1 MRLNICMIS
10 FLSCFSHLAIS
21 SELVR
26 AGSTSSTATTTVE
39 SSTAASKYE
48 PFFEACRSKDK
59 AKKSDTIE
67 AISPIKYGVPQVVQS
82 DEKGQSAFDLI
93 NEAYKAAQFKLKL
106 NLEQAQNALSCLD
119 EVFEKNISEISS
131 RCHKT
136 SQDIQEAA
144 LANQRARY
152 ALAMG
157 LPSQKVLNDL
167 QYKSL
172 NTDLNT
178 PVTSFKVA
186 QWNPLSASENE
197 FVSKTWDNFMK
208 KTDEEVKEKVK
219 DHFNFTGQSVS
230 LDYKKNLIQQKRNAA
245 MMNYHLDISRYPL
258 IQFLKS
264 DQPQKN
270 EFRNAYSEVI
280 KNIQNEMENI
290 KTKQNSLVLNPKKQV
305 TAEDLF
311 ILNYQTT
318 EDVLSR
324 QPKYCSIAQSLMEF
338 QKKKQMYISAGTAIA
353 FVGASLTGQIPAAV
367 IFATGSALSGY
378 NTYESYAKYKAAMQA
393 HLAATTFDDQVL
405 RKKVVDEEKSETV
418 LQGTLAVG
426 SAALSLPFKMSQ
438 LIPQTRLTARAQV
451 RELIEGEPY
460 VIQPLSAEKKQLL
473 EKINSLEKDALQA
486 FSQTGV
492 DLLTNT
498 GRGIGKEVIFKTK
511 GGLEIRGFILKHV
524 FEDEKTWAIVAQ
536 KAVVNGKPKVVQVRV
551 PAMETLPVKKP

>member
-1 MRLNICMIS
+1 MRLNIYIVL
-10 FLSCFSHLAIS
+10 FLSSFSHLANS

-26 AGSTSSTATTTVE
+26 AGQTNSPSTTTVE
-39 SSTAASKYE
+39 SATATARYE

-59 AKKSDTIE
+59 TQKTDTIE
-67 AISPIKYGVPQVVQS
+67 AISPMKYGVPQIVQS

-93 NEAYKAAQFKLKL
+93 NEAYKTAQSKLKN
-106 NLEQAQNALSCLD
+106 NLEQAQSALSCID

-157 LPSQKVLNDL
+157 LPSQKVLNEL
-167 QYKSL
+167 QYNSL
-172 NTDLNT
+172 NTELNT

-186 QWNPLSASENE
+186 QWNPLSVSESE
-197 FVSKTWDNFMK
+197 FVSKTWDNFIK

-219 DHFNFTGQSVS
+219 DHFNFSTKSVS
-230 LDYKKNLIQQKRNAA
+230 LDYKKNLIQQKRSAA

-264 DQPQKN
+264 DQPQKD
-270 EFRNAYSEVI
+270 EFKIAYSEVV

-290 KTKQNSLVLNPKKQV
+290 KTKQNNLVLNPKKQV
-305 TAEDLF
+305 NTDDLF

-318 EDVLSR
+318 EDVLSG

-338 QKKKQMYISAGTAIA
+338 QKKKQMYISAGSAIA

-378 NTYESYAKYKAAMQA
+378 NTYEAYVKYKAAMQA
-393 HLAATTFDDQVL
+393 HLAATTFDDQIL
-405 RKKVVDEEKSETV
+405 RKKAVDEEKSETV
-418 LQGTLAVG
+418 LQGTLTVG
-426 SAALSLPFKMSQ
+426 SAALSLPLKMSQ
-438 LIPQTRLTARAQV
+438 VIPQARLTARAQV

-460 VIQPLSAEKKQLL
+460 VIQPLSAEKKRLL

-486 FSQTGV
+486 FSQTGTE
-492 DLLTNT
+492 LLTNS
-498 GRGIGKEVIFKTK
+498 GRGIGKEVLFKSR
-511 GGLEIRGFILKHV
+511 GGIEGRGFILKHV

-536 KAVVNGKPKVVQVRV
+536 KTIVNGQVRVVQVRV